1 MIGAG
6 GQCPVSIDP
15 RPAGVYRFQAEN
27 SLTFRRSCL
36 VDFIERL
43 FGMSPDGG
51 NGLFEVSFI
60 LVLIAAVGLVIRK
73 TGQGRD

>member
-1 MIGAG
+1 
-6 GQCPVSIDP
+6 
-15 RPAGVYRFQAEN
+15 
-27 SLTFRRSCL
+27 

-51 NGLFEVSFI
+51 NGLFEVLII

-73 TGQGRD
+73 TWRGRD